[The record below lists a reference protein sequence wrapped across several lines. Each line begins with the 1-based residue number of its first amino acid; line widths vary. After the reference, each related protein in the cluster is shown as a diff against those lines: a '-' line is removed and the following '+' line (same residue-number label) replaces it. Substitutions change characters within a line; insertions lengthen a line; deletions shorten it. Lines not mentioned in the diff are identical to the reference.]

1 MYGKIMI
8 LGILVSI
15 LFTELT
21 GLSAGLILPAY
32 FVLCLVSPWRIVYTL
47 LVALAAA
54 GLMRLIARRVVLFGR
69 RRLAM
74 VLFLSFLID
83 LLAQKTGLL
92 PGTFRLIG
100 IVVPGILAR
109 EFDRQGVP
117 MTLLALTATTAALAL
132 ILMLTGYPVFG
143 R

>member
-1 MYGKIMI
+1 MI

-15 LFTELT
+15 VFTELT

-32 FVLCLVSPWRIVYTL
+32 FVLCLTSPWRIVYTL
-47 LVALAAA
+47 LVAAASA

-83 LLAQKTGLL
+83 LLAQQTGLL

-117 MTLLALTATTAALAL
+117 LTLLALTITTAALAL
-132 ILMLTGYPVFG
+132 LLMLTGYPVFG